1 MAGRVLLVCALCVL
15 CCGGGVGAWGGDY
28 CTESDWRGLR
38 AVARDMSEA
47 EIEGQYCG
55 RKPEFVQRLRASL
68 QAETKEH
75 QDEKAKNAPDTDEK
89 AQQGKQNEQHNAGAP
104 GVSQTNGAPSEMGG
118 DSGRGQS
125 LGSKGVSPSGKDG
138 AGSTS
143 QSGGSTSP
151 TEDGAP
157 RTDKTVSPPAP
168 PSKPSITTLQPG
180 GGEKDVIPNTT
191 SESSPPVKQD
201 KAEASDG
208 EEKTLHEKVPEQQ
221 QKTQIVQEPPPATPN
236 APTPP
241 TGQSGEAEEKTTSAD
256 GQSKANE
263 GNGGEARVEDITQNT
278 QTTVVGG
285 HAGATQQNSPAVGGG
300 AASSEAERRA
310 VDDAAKGGVEET
322 TAASA
327 TISVGTNA
335 AKPVPGDSDSGSAA
349 SHCTSPVALLL
360 LFACAVAAAMA
371 AA

>member
-1 MAGRVLLVCALCVL
+1 MAGRVLLVCALCAL
-15 CCGGGVGAWGGDY
+15 CCGGGVGAWGGGY
-28 CTESDWRGLR
+28 CTESDWRDLR

-68 QAETKEH
+68 QGETEER
-75 QDEKAKNAPDTDEK
+75 QDGKANTVTDTDEK
-89 AQQGKQNEQHNAGAP
+89 AQQETQNEQRSTGAP
-104 GVSQTNGAPSEMGG
+104 GVSQTDGAHSKRGG

-125 LGSKGVSPSGKDG
+125 LELKQVSPPGKDG

-151 TEDGAP
+151 TEDGAT
-157 RTDKTVSPPAP
+157 RTDKTVSLPVPA
-168 PSKPSITTLQPG
+168 SQPATQSAEG
-180 GGEKDVIPNTT
+180 QKRDVGEPTT
-191 SESSPPVKQD
+191 SVSSPPTKENMNVGG
-201 KAEASDG
+201 SG
-208 EEKTLHEKVPEQQ
+208 ERKEKPKGIAAEQQ
-221 QKTQIVQEPPPATPN
+221 QKAAASPPSPPATPN

-263 GNGGEARVEDITQNT
+263 GKGGEARVEDVTQNT

-300 AASSEAERRA
+300 AASGEAERRA
-310 VDDAAKGGVEET
+310 VDDAAKGGVEGT
-322 TAASA
+322 TAAPA

-335 AKPVPGDSDSGSAA
+335 AKPVPGDSDGGSAA

-360 LFACAVAAAMA
+360 LLACAVAAAMA